1 MDSHFL
7 ESLGIAETKFDRPFN
22 QRRMQRNLARALRE
36 RASQGLDPSQDDEQ
50 KATFIEGLKSKIQD
64 KKSSWQGQE
73 DVLGAIKTRTKNA
86 MDGKRDHTVTLIN
99 ELSSLSQD
107 ERKLTIRNQLQD
119 RFSDSGQLAGLQ
131 ERLSDG
137 IISFKAQG
145 VTSDALKEIKAQTTN
160 AMASK
165 RENAKA
171 LIDEYECLPINE
183 RIPALRAEFS
193 SRIQDLSSNPVMTAL
208 SGNDGSFFEG
218 IIRRNPATFVDL

>member
-1 MDSHFL
+1 MDSYFL

-86 MDGKRDHTVTLIN
+86 MDGKR
-99 ELSSLSQD
+99 
-107 ERKLTIRNQLQD
+107 
-119 RFSDSGQLAGLQ
+119 
-131 ERLSDG
+131 
-137 IISFKAQG
+137 
-145 VTSDALKEIKAQTTN
+145 
-160 AMASK
+160 
-165 RENAKA
+165 ENAQA

-208 SGNDGSFFEG
+208 PGNDGSFFEG

>member
-1 MDSHFL
+1 MDSYFL

-36 RASQGLDPSQDDEQ
+36 RASQGFDPSQDDEQ

-73 DVLGAIKTRTKNA
+73 DMLGAIKTRTKNA
-86 MDGKRDHTVTLIN
+86 MNGKRDHIETLIN
-99 ELSSLSQD
+99 ELLSFTR

-119 RFSDSGQLAGLQ
+119 RFSDSGQLAGLL

-145 VTSDALKEIKAQTTN
+145 VTSDALKEIKAQAKN
-160 AMASK
+160 AMANK
-165 RENAKA
+165 RENAQA
-171 LIDEYECLPINE
+171 LIDEYEYLPINE

-208 SGNDGSFFEG
+208 LGNDGSFFEG